1 MDRPFRFPCAR
12 RALAAA
18 AAVIVFASP
27 AVAEDAAPTPPFLR
41 FDDTRL
47 GVAFVRGLEQSATF
61 RAIFDRLSESDLI
74 VYVRP
79 GFLSGPTAAATQLM
93 TSAGGFRYVRVTLEI
108 DPRTDTGLAL
118 LGHELWHVLELAE
131 APWVRSKDA
140 LNKHYERIG
149 YRSCGATL
157 APCYD
162 TEAAV
167 AAGYK
172 VLKELRG
179 VPAPGALHALGLPV
193 ALREQPGADAG
204 QGEEGEAHRDE
215 RAGRTETCAAR
226 KQPGERDLEHP
237 QHHQVD
243 PCGRPRVAGAV
254 ERLRQHHAVA
264 GERKAERD
272 DAKTADAVSGHVG
285 VAGENGY

>member
-18 AAVIVFASP
+18 AALTVFASP
-27 AVAEDAAPTPPFLR
+27 AVAEDAAPPFLR

-47 GVAFVRGLEQSATF
+47 GVAIVRGLEQSATF

-93 TSAGGFRYVRVTLEI
+93 TSAGGYRYVRVTLEI

-131 APWVRSKDA
+131 APWVTTKAA
-140 LNKHYERIG
+140 LNEHYERIG
-149 YRSCGATL
+149 YRSCDAAL

-167 AAGYK
+167 AAGYQ

-179 VPAPGALHALGLPV
+179 VQAPGALHALRLPV
-193 ALREQPGADAG
+193 ALREEPGADGRQRDEGDADGDEGAG
-204 QGEEGEAHRDE
+204 GTEAAGRGEEPRQ
-215 RAGRTETCAAR
+215 RNLP
-226 KQPGERDLEHP
+226 QPQDDK
-237 QHHQVD
+237 VD
-243 PCGRPRVAGAV
+243 PRRRPSIAGAV
-254 ERLRQHHAVA
+254 ERLGQHHAVA
-264 GERKAERD
+264 GERKPERH
-272 DAKTADAVSGHVG
+272 DAKAADAESRHVG